1 MRKQRYKLKKNK
13 KKNNNNNNNNSFSE
27 GEIYFALVTRGPF
40 IESPGNLTGPK
51 SYFEI

>member
-13 KKNNNNNNNNSFSE
+13 KKNNNNNSFSE